1 MGWTNNRNE
10 NTGKLNSNMKKISI
24 YCFILISLGFI
35 GCTSKTHEKT
45 IEDFDIREMSLQVDT
60 LYSRMTQAERVAQ
73 LYGIRPKEIMEDGK
87 LSLEKCKEK
96 ISDGIGHICQYACA
110 LDMEPN
116 ELRDFVRDLQ
126 NYLIHETP
134 SGIPAIFHEEAITGL
149 AAKGATVYPQQL
161 GIACTWNPELA
172 TVKTEQTA
180 EVMRSVG
187 ATLAL
192 SPMVDLIR
200 TAHWPRIEESYG
212 EDGYLS
218 AAMGVA
224 FVEGL
229 QKKGLKNG
237 VAACTKHFL
246 GYGGGSSLSWKE
258 IYEEVLLPHEAMIRQ
273 AGCKVLMTSY
283 GRFRSE
289 QAVSSDTLLNKIL
302 RGYLGFDGVVVSD
315 YGAVGYAS
323 QKGNPDIL
331 KQRAVEALTAGNDIE
346 LPSNNC
352 YKYLPELI
360 GDSLVNEKYFEIAV
374 KRALMLKAR
383 LGLLSTDRKLYATGN
398 LDLDCPEYRKT
409 SYDLACQSIVLLKNN
424 NVLPLSGKYR
434 KIALVGPNANT
445 YWCMLG
451 DYTYQSMQAFWWG
464 GKIDPDSPK
473 IVSVYDAF
481 KHKANGRF
489 TVDYERGCDWS
500 AKNETS
506 IIREG
511 DPRTERLNMMLM
523 ESSDSTNWQAAINVA
538 SESDVIIAALG
549 ENPTLCGEA
558 RQRKGICLP
567 GDQEQFLKELI
578 ATGKPVVLVM
588 FGGRPQVID
597 EVEAGC
603 SAILQ
608 AWYPGEEGGNAVV
621 DILLGNVNPSG
632 KLCVSYP
639 KTEDKEL
646 YCYNNGE
653 FQERIAY
660 PFGFGLSYTSFE
672 YSDIKVPSTAQTTDD
687 LIEVSCKVK
696 NTGKCA
702 GTEVVQLYLSPTSSE
717 FLKPIQLKGFARV
730 NLNPGESK
738 IISFKVSLQQ
748 MAYYANNGW
757 TIAGGQYTFK
767 IGASSSDIRLESSCQ
782 LTGENV
788 RMERRNTLFSISE
801 IE

>member
-1 MGWTNNRNE
+1 
-10 NTGKLNSNMKKISI
+10 MKKIVFSLLMLVPFGLVS
-24 YCFILISLGFI
+24 CFSGA
-35 GCTSKTHEKT
+35 SKSSTEE
-45 IEDFDIREMSLQVDT
+45 IETQKMQQQVDS
-60 LYSRMTQAERVAQ
+60 LYKKMSQAERVAQ
-73 LYGIRPKEIMEDGK
+73 LYGIRPSEVMENGR
-87 LSLEKCKEK
+87 LSLQKCREK
-96 ISDGIGHICQYACA
+96 IPNGIGHVCQYACA
-110 LDMEPN
+110 LDLGPN
-116 ELRDFVRDLQ
+116 ELRDFVRDFQ
-126 NYLIHETP
+126 NYLINETP
-134 SGIPAIFHEEAITGL
+134 SGVPAIFHEEAITGL

-161 GIACTWNPELA
+161 GVACSWNPELA

-229 QKKGLKNG
+229 QKNGLKDG

-246 GYGGGSSLSWKE
+246 GYGGGSSLTWKE
-258 IYEEVLLPHEAMIRQ
+258 IFEEVLMPHEAMIRL
-273 AGCKVLMTSY
+273 ADCKVLMTSY

-302 RGYLGFDGVVVSD
+302 RGYLEFDGLVVSD
-315 YGAVGYAS
+315 YGAVGHSS
-323 QKGNPDIL
+323 QKGNPEIL
-331 KQRAVEALTAGNDIE
+331 KQRAIEALVAGNDIE

-352 YKYLPELI
+352 YKFLPELI
-360 GDSLVNEKYFEIAV
+360 KDGLIDEQYFEKAV
-374 KRALMLKAR
+374 KRSLMLKAR
-383 LGLLSTDRKLYATGN
+383 LGLLSTDRKLYTNGD
-398 LDLDCPEYRKT
+398 LDLDCPQYRKT

-424 NVLPLSGKYR
+424 GVLSGKHK

-464 GKIDPDSPK
+464 GKIDPENPK
-473 IVSVYDAF
+473 IISVYDAL
-481 KHKANGRF
+481 KPKLGENF
-489 TVDYERGCDWS
+489 TLGYERGCDWS
-500 AKNETS
+500 ATNETA

-523 ESSDSTNWQAAINVA
+523 ESSDPTNWKAAIKLA
-538 SESDVIIAALG
+538 SESDVVIAALG

-558 RQRKGICLP
+558 RQRKGIRLP
-567 GDQEQFLKELI
+567 GDQERFLKELI
-578 ATGKPVVLVM
+578 ATGKPVVLMM

-603 SAILQ
+603 AAILQ
-608 AWYPGEEGGNAVV
+608 AWYPGEEGGNAVA

-639 KTEDKEL
+639 KTESEEL
-646 YCYNNGE
+646 YCYNNGVS
-653 FQERIAY
+653 QEKIAY

-672 YSDIKVPSTAQTTDD
+672 YSGMNVPATAQTTDD
-687 LIEVSCKVK
+687 FIEISCRVK
-696 NTGKCA
+696 NTGMRE
-702 GTEVVQLYLSPTSSE
+702 GVEIVQLYLSPESSQS
-717 FLKPIQLKGFARV
+717 LKPIQLKGFARV
-730 NLNPGESK
+730 NLKPGESK
-738 IISFKVSLQQ
+738 
-748 MAYYANNGW
+748 G
-757 TIAGGQYTFK
+757 
-767 IGASSSDIRLESSCQ
+767 
-782 LTGENV
+782 
-788 RMERRNTLFSISE
+788 
-801 IE
+801 

>member
-1 MGWTNNRNE
+1 
-10 NTGKLNSNMKKISI
+10 MKKISI

-87 LSLEKCKEK
+87 LSLEKCREK
-96 ISDGIGHICQYACA
+96 IPDGIGHICQYACA

-302 RGYLGFDGVVVSD
+302 RGYLGFDGVVVSE

>member
-1 MGWTNNRNE
+1 MTQNVCIGLNAKKHRRNL
-10 NTGKLNSNMKKISI
+10 NTLVCGGSGAGKTRFYAKPNIMNAARNSYVILDPKGEILRDTGHLLEKKG
-24 YCFILISLGFI
+24 YEVRVLDLIS
-35 GCTSKTHEKT
+35 
-45 IEDFDIREMSLQVDT
+45 
-60 LYSRMTQAERVAQ
+60 
-73 LYGIRPKEIMEDGK
+73 
-87 LSLEKCKEK
+87 
-96 ISDGIGHICQYACA
+96 
-110 LDMEPN
+110 
-116 ELRDFVRDLQ
+116 
-126 NYLIHETP
+126 
-134 SGIPAIFHEEAITGL
+134 
-149 AAKGATVYPQQL
+149 
-161 GIACTWNPELA
+161 
-172 TVKTEQTA
+172 
-180 EVMRSVG
+180 
-187 ATLAL
+187 
-192 SPMVDLIR
+192 
-200 TAHWPRIEESYG
+200 
-212 EDGYLS
+212 
-218 AAMGVA
+218 
-224 FVEGL
+224 
-229 QKKGLKNG
+229 
-237 VAACTKHFL
+237 
-246 GYGGGSSLSWKE
+246 
-258 IYEEVLLPHEAMIRQ
+258 
-273 AGCKVLMTSY
+273 
-283 GRFRSE
+283 
-289 QAVSSDTLLNKIL
+289 
-302 RGYLGFDGVVVSD
+302 
-315 YGAVGYAS
+315 
-323 QKGNPDIL
+323 
-331 KQRAVEALTAGNDIE
+331 
-346 LPSNNC
+346 
-352 YKYLPELI
+352 
-360 GDSLVNEKYFEIAV
+360 
-374 KRALMLKAR
+374 
-383 LGLLSTDRKLYATGN
+383 
-398 LDLDCPEYRKT
+398 
-409 SYDLACQSIVLLKNN
+409 
-424 NVLPLSGKYR
+424 
-434 KIALVGPNANT
+434 
-445 YWCMLG
+445 
-451 DYTYQSMQAFWWG
+451 
-464 GKIDPDSPK
+464 
-473 IVSVYDAF
+473 
-481 KHKANGRF
+481 
-489 TVDYERGCDWS
+489 
-500 AKNETS
+500 
-506 IIREG
+506 
-511 DPRTERLNMMLM
+511 M

-788 RMERRNTLFSISE
+788 RMERRNTLFL
-801 IE
+801 